1 MISAELNFPNRWARN
16 CAFVLLAAALAFAG
30 CSRKS
35 RPASEPAAAAEPKAD
50 AAPCID
56 ESKIN
61 PEALCPMVYQPVCG
75 CDGKTYGNDC
85 EAAKAGVLRYEEGP
99 CEE

>member
-1 MISAELNFPNRWARN
+1 MKFLISPLTSAAISA
-16 CAFVLLAAALAFAG
+16 ALVVVIVCAG

-35 RPASEPAAAAEPKAD
+35 RPANEPAAAETRTE
-50 AAPCID
+50 AAPPCID
-56 ESKIN
+56 ESKID

-85 EAAKAGVLRYEEGP
+85 EAAKAGVLRYEDGP
-99 CEE
+99 CPE